1 MKHGLKLR
9 ALALAFPTILGGC
22 ANQGPLNLPATSA
35 GANTGTNKADT
46 ATAPALHSTVAGGSI
61 QVGSKSKQMSS
72 TEVDGKCTRLV
83 VPFELSSNAIDL
95 AQLGTSIVAEQL
107 GTKINASIEQ
117 LISGSPPAA
126 GNKGPVLQV
135 PHAELRLAAK
145 RMNWLPMDVELQYGR
160 YLLEQKDKT
169 GGLLSRSGKKNL
181 QLYQSANKM
190 LEEVLSGVQ
199 EPHAYRFEL
208 YISTDSGTN
217 AAALPGGIL
226 LIDRALV
233 ENPALRDKAYFALA
247 HEIAHVL
254 QRHETRAI
262 QAKAFDAMALKSS
275 QPEMVKTMQS
285 AGKEPAAILSLLVQ
299 GKLLFERHSE
309 AQELQSDACAV
320 RLLDES
326 FKKDDAKLRAALQGF
341 INGLPKPEA
350 EGGAAGKSASVA
362 SKSSG
367 TALQGGTASGLKT
380 SATAKAS
387 AANAME
393 ALSSAVDL
401 VTRPIDTHPSTEAR
415 VTLLNEM
422 LAELR
427 KRSPAPTSKPDKPS
441 TGPTPKPAAA
451 IKKS

>member
-9 ALALAFPTILGGC
+9 ALALAFPILGGC

-35 GANTGTNKADT
+35 GANAGTNNPDA
-46 ATAPALHSTVAGGSI
+46 ATAPALHSSVAGGSI
-61 QVGSKSKQMSS
+61 QVGGKSKQMSS

-95 AQLGTSIVAEQL
+95 AQLGTSIAAEQL
-107 GTKINASIEQ
+107 GAKINASIEQ

-160 YLLEQKDKT
+160 YLLEQKDKA
-169 GGLLSRSGKKNL
+169 GGLLSRSGKKNT

-199 EPHAYRFEL
+199 EPHAYHFEL
-208 YISTDSGTN
+208 FISTDSGNN

-350 EGGAAGKSASVA
+350 EAGAAGKQVA
-362 SKSSG
+362 SAGKTSG
-367 TALQGGTASGLKT
+367 TALQGGAASGLKT
-380 SATAKAS
+380 SATTKTS
-387 AANAME
+387 ATNAME
-393 ALSSAVDL
+393 TLGNAVDL

-415 VTLLNEM
+415 VALLNEM
-422 LAELR
+422 LAEVR
-427 KRSPAPTSKPDKPS
+427 KRSPAPTSKPGKPN
-441 TGPTPKPAAA
+441 TGPTPKPAAE